1 MDIFIHLGHN
11 KESRD
16 ENSNLKAKKWEIKNI
31 TKQVANILYGDR
43 SERFKSAQP
52 IARANIPI
60 VRVKD
65 RLSGIRCDLNTCT
78 RMGVVNT
85 SWVKFCADHHPNIR
99 NLLILV
105 KIISKRQG
113 LTGSGRGDHLTSYCL
128 TVLVIFFL
136 QTKGVLHSV
145 STLQDVP
152 DLPELQISGYNF
164 SFCRNK
170 SLLPTL
176 HKSETFSLAQLLQDF
191 FSYMAEFTFGNKAVC
206 PFVGEPVL
214 LYNLRN
220 GNFLHPRL
228 EGCATGKSK
237 DRLKTENAMVV
248 QDPFELRRN
257 IAANVSPKRLS
268 FVVKTFEAAAKL
280 LEDGKVQEVGGRKL
294 LAQLLTPDLVSRDR
308 EGQKGLWLV
317 TDDDARVPSASRA
330 AHS

>member
-16 ENSNLKAKKWEIKNI
+16 ENSNLKAKKWEIKNM

-85 SWVKFCADHHPNIR
+85 SWVRFCVDHHPNIR

-105 KIISKRQG
+105 KFISKRQG

-128 TVLVIFFL
+128 TNLVIFFL

-152 DLPELQISGYNF
+152 DLPDLQISG
-164 SFCRNK
+164 
-170 SLLPTL
+170 
-176 HKSETFSLAQLLQDF
+176 
-191 FSYMAEFTFGNKAVC
+191 
-206 PFVGEPVL
+206 
-214 LYNLRN
+214 
-220 GNFLHPRL
+220 
-228 EGCATGKSK
+228 
-237 DRLKTENAMVV
+237 
-248 QDPFELRRN
+248 
-257 IAANVSPKRLS
+257 
-268 FVVKTFEAAAKL
+268 
-280 LEDGKVQEVGGRKL
+280 
-294 LAQLLTPDLVSRDR
+294 
-308 EGQKGLWLV
+308 
-317 TDDDARVPSASRA
+317 
-330 AHS
+330 